1 MKNFL
6 FLGMAMVT
14 TMAIWGQNSNTIT
27 SDNYVSQA
35 FKGIFVDMPDYR
47 EVNSGSKLIVKYEGE
62 WPAEM
67 QGAFEYAVKI
77 WEEVLPM
84 TLPIHITAKI
94 GNIRG
99 TSNVLSRVSFDT
111 YDYNGHRVN
120 QFASPM
126 SMIKSVLL
134 QEYHSS
140 QQHRFYDEIN
150 DMSIFEDND
159 ITVTYNI
166 NMIDDCDFSLDGT
179 PNVNKYDFVTVAL
192 RDIAIGLGFTTNFTA
207 DVTNKKFNITNG
219 RLTPFESLV
228 MNSLNTTD
236 PFAAFTNATKGK
248 VEISLQTWGGSIFDS
263 LSIYAP
269 TTWVNGKSLRFMI
282 PDDNPISKLLT
293 YDFGKGY
300 IMRDLSGVDW
310 NDIFCGALD
319 WRRDLT
325 TGSAAGSVSSIGT
338 NKDIL
343 PYKGKVSL
351 SFNEKDQKM
360 FVLKER
366 AYEQQSH
373 AIKAMSGK
381 SLLSNSPLSR
391 TIYSTDDYCKK
402 YNAYSPDGPSSYP
415 GLSLS
420 VLKKDGSWDCV
431 YKTYYSYEPITIDIE
446 NIKLNYSESEYA
458 RGTTGGLRYRLTQC
472 TEHYDNLYGSTYHS
486 YRIKYFTRD
495 YTPQKANIRFIK
507 SYSIQNKAIKTEAES
522 LTQDDGFIDVKIG
535 IANIE
540 GTKKVIVE
548 QLDEGET
555 FPYQYEISDFR
566 KGYFIANLD
575 RECSTKLTVIC
586 YNDNGYQRSNTLTI
600 PALGTS
606 IGKLS
611 FSIKNDN
618 ITIDGIQELTMHSSN
633 ISYSIT
639 SLSKINKMIQSGRVS
654 SNTIEIDN
662 LPNDYYIL
670 SVYDNSGILGSFK
683 FKK

>member
-1 MKNFL
+1 
-6 FLGMAMVT
+6 MVN
-14 TMAIWGQNSNTIT
+14 TMTLLGQNSNTIT

-47 EVNSGSKLIVKYEGE
+47 EVNSGSKLVVKYEGE

-84 TLPIHITAKI
+84 TLPIRITAKI

-99 TSNVLSRVSFDT
+99 SANVLSRVSFDT
-111 YDYNGHRVN
+111 YDYNGRQVN

-140 QQHRFYDEIN
+140 QRHRFYDEIN
-150 DMSIFEDND
+150 DVSILEDND
-159 ITVTYNI
+159 ITITYNI
-166 NMIDDCDFSLDGT
+166 NMINDCDFSLDGT
-179 PNVNKYDFVTVAL
+179 PNENKYDFVTVVL
-192 RDIAIGLGFTTNFTA
+192 RDIAIGLGFTTSFTA
-207 DVTNKKFNITNG
+207 DVNNNKFNITNG

-228 MNSLNTTD
+228 MNSLNTSD
-236 PFAAFTNATKGK
+236 PFVAFTNATKGK
-248 VEISLQTWGGSIFDS
+248 VDISLQNWGGIIFDS
-263 LSIYAP
+263 LSLYAP

-282 PDDNPISKLLT
+282 PNNNPISKLLT

-300 IMRDLSGVDW
+300 IMRNLSGVDW
-310 NDIFCGALD
+310 DDVFCGALD

-338 NKDIL
+338 SNDIL
-343 PYKGKVSL
+343 PYKGTVSL
-351 SFNEKDQKM
+351 SFNRTDQNM
-360 FVLKER
+360 FLRKEGVS
-366 AYEQQSH
+366 EQQSH
-373 AIKAMSGK
+373 VIKALTDKGQ
-381 SLLSNSPLSR
+381 LSNNPLNS
-391 TIYSTDDYCKK
+391 TIISMNDYCKK
-402 YNAYSPDGPSSYP
+402 YNAFSPDGPSSYP
-415 GLSLS
+415 GVSLS
-420 VLKKDGSWDCV
+420 VLKKDGSWDCI

-472 TEHYDNLYGSTYHS
+472 TKHYDNLYGGTYHS

-495 YTPQKANIRFIK
+495 YTPQKANIRYIE
-507 SYSIQNKAIKTEAES
+507 SYTIPKKAIKTETET

-540 GTKKVIVE
+540 GTKKIVVE
-548 QLDEGET
+548 QLEEGET

-575 RECSTKLTVIC
+575 CECTTKITVIC
-586 YNDNGYQRSNTLTI
+586 YNDNGFQRSNTLTI
-600 PALGTS
+600 PARGLSNGE
-606 IGKLS
+606 LS
-611 FSIKNDN
+611 FTRNKDN
-618 ITIDGIQELTMHSSN
+618 IRIDGIQDLNMNSN
-633 ISYSIT
+633 NIGYSIT
-639 SLSKINKMIQSGRVS
+639 CLSQINKMVQSGRVS
-654 SNTIEIDN
+654 SNTIGIEN
-662 LPNDYYIL
+662 LPNDLYIL
-670 SVYDNSGILGSFK
+670 SVYNNSGLLGRFK

>member
-1 MKNFL
+1 
-6 FLGMAMVT
+6 MVT
-14 TMAIWGQNSNTIT
+14 TMTIWGQNSNTIT
-27 SDNYVSQA
+27 SDNCVSPV

-47 EVNSGSKLIVKYEGE
+47 EVNSGSKLVVKYEGE

-99 TSNVLSRVSFDT
+99 AANVLSRVSFDT
-111 YDYNGHRVN
+111 YDYNGYRVN

-140 QQHRFYDEIN
+140 QRHRFFDEI
-150 DMSIFEDND
+150 DDTSIFENND
-159 ITVTYNI
+159 ITITYNV
-166 NMIDDCDFSLDGT
+166 NLIDDCDFSLDGT
-179 PNVNKYDFVTVAL
+179 PNVNKYDFVTVVL

-228 MNSLNTTD
+228 MNSLNTDD
-236 PFAAFTNATKGK
+236 PFVAFTNATKGK
-248 VEISLQTWGGSIFDS
+248 VEISLQTWGGTVFDS

-269 TTWVNGKSLRFMI
+269 NTWINGKSLRFMI

-300 IMRDLSGVDW
+300 VMRDLSGVDW
-310 NDIFCGALD
+310 DDIFCGALD

-325 TGSAAGSVSSIGT
+325 TGSASGSVSSIGS

-343 PYKGKVSL
+343 PYKGKVTL
-351 SFNEKDQKM
+351 SFNEKDQMM
-360 FVLKER
+360 FVQKER
-366 AYEQQSH
+366 THEQRSH
-373 AIKAMSGK
+373 ALKAMPV
-381 SLLSNSPLSR
+381 NSTLSR
-391 TIYSTDDYCKK
+391 AIYSTDDYCKK
-402 YNAYSPDGPSSYP
+402 YNAFSPDGPSSYP

-431 YKTYYSYEPITIDIE
+431 YKTYYSYEPITINIE
-446 NIKLNYSESEYA
+446 NIKLNFSESEYA
-458 RGTTGGLRYRLTQC
+458 RGTTGGLKYRLTQC
-472 TEHYDNLYGSTYHS
+472 SEHHDNLYGGTYYS

-495 YTPQKANIRFIK
+495 YTPQKANIRFIR
-507 SYSIQNKAIKTEAES
+507 SYAVQKETKVVK
-522 LTQDDGFIDVKIG
+522 QDDGFIDVKIG

-575 RECSTKLTVIC
+575 RECATKLTVIC

-606 IGKLS
+606 IGNIS
-611 FSIKNDN
+611 FIRNDN
-618 ITIDGIQELTMHSSN
+618 NIIIEGVSELTLHSNN
-633 ISYSIT
+633 IGYSIT
-639 SLSKINKMIQSGRVS
+639 CLSNINKMVQSGRVS
-654 SNTIEIDN
+654 SNKIEIDN
-662 LPNDYYIL
+662 LPNDIYVL
-670 SVYDNSGILGSFK
+670 SIYDNSGILGSYK

>member
-1 MKNFL
+1 MTL
-6 FLGMAMVT
+6 L
-14 TMAIWGQNSNTIT
+14 GQNSNTIT

-47 EVNSGSKLIVKYEGE
+47 EVNSGSKLVVKYEGE

-84 TLPIHITAKI
+84 TLPIRITAKI

-99 TSNVLSRVSFDT
+99 SANVLSRVSFDT
-111 YDYNGHRVN
+111 YDYNGRQVN

-140 QQHRFYDEIN
+140 QRHRFYDEIN
-150 DMSIFEDND
+150 DVSILEDND
-159 ITVTYNI
+159 ITITYNI
-166 NMIDDCDFSLDGT
+166 NMINDCDFSLDGT
-179 PNVNKYDFVTVAL
+179 PNENKYDFVTVVL
-192 RDIAIGLGFTTNFTA
+192 RDIAIGLGFTTSFTA
-207 DVTNKKFNITNG
+207 DVNNNKFNITNG

-228 MNSLNTTD
+228 MNSLNTSD
-236 PFAAFTNATKGK
+236 PFVAFTNATKGK
-248 VEISLQTWGGSIFDS
+248 VDISLQNWGGIIFDS
-263 LSIYAP
+263 LSLYAP

-282 PDDNPISKLLT
+282 PNNNPISKLLT

-310 NDIFCGALD
+310 DDVFCGALD

-338 NKDIL
+338 SNDIL
-343 PYKGKVSL
+343 PYKGTVSL
-351 SFNEKDQKM
+351 SFNRTDQNM
-360 FVLKER
+360 FLRKEGVS
-366 AYEQQSH
+366 EQQSH
-373 AIKAMSGK
+373 VIKALTDKGQ
-381 SLLSNSPLSR
+381 LSNNPLNS
-391 TIYSTDDYCKK
+391 TIISMNDYCKK
-402 YNAYSPDGPSSYP
+402 YNAFSPDGPSSYP
-415 GLSLS
+415 GVSLS
-420 VLKKDGSWDCV
+420 VLKKDGSWDCI

-472 TEHYDNLYGSTYHS
+472 TKHYDNLYGGTYHS

-495 YTPQKANIRFIK
+495 YTPQKANIRYIE
-507 SYSIQNKAIKTEAES
+507 SYTIPKKAIKTETET

-540 GTKKVIVE
+540 GTKKIVVE
-548 QLDEGET
+548 QLEEGET

-575 RECSTKLTVIC
+575 CECTTKITVIC
-586 YNDNGYQRSNTLTI
+586 YNDNGFQRSNTLTI
-600 PALGTS
+600 PARGLSNGE
-606 IGKLS
+606 LS
-611 FSIKNDN
+611 FTRNKDN
-618 ITIDGIQELTMHSSN
+618 IRIDGIQDLNMNSN
-633 ISYSIT
+633 NIGYSIT
-639 SLSKINKMIQSGRVS
+639 CLSQINKMVQSGRVS
-654 SNTIEIDN
+654 SNTIGIEN
-662 LPNDYYIL
+662 LPNDLYIL
-670 SVYDNSGILGSFK
+670 SVYNNSGLLGRFK

>member
-1 MKNFL
+1 
-6 FLGMAMVT
+6 MVN
-14 TMAIWGQNSNTIT
+14 TMTLLGQNSNTIT

-47 EVNSGSKLIVKYEGE
+47 EVNSGSKLVVKYEGE

-84 TLPIHITAKI
+84 TLPIRITAKI

-99 TSNVLSRVSFDT
+99 SANVLSRVSFDT
-111 YDYNGHRVN
+111 YDYNGRQVN

-140 QQHRFYDEIN
+140 QRHRFYDEIN
-150 DMSIFEDND
+150 DVSILEDND
-159 ITVTYNI
+159 ITITYNI
-166 NMIDDCDFSLDGT
+166 NMINDCDFSLDGT
-179 PNVNKYDFVTVAL
+179 PNENKYDFVTVVL
-192 RDIAIGLGFTTNFTA
+192 RDIAIGLGFTTSFTA
-207 DVTNKKFNITNG
+207 DVNNNKFNITNG

-228 MNSLNTTD
+228 MNSLNTSD
-236 PFAAFTNATKGK
+236 PFVAFTNATKGK
-248 VEISLQTWGGSIFDS
+248 VDISLQNWGGIIFDS
-263 LSIYAP
+263 LSLYAP

-282 PDDNPISKLLT
+282 PNNNPISKLLT

-310 NDIFCGALD
+310 DDVFCGALD

-338 NKDIL
+338 SNDIL
-343 PYKGKVSL
+343 PYKGTVSL
-351 SFNEKDQKM
+351 SFNRTDQNM
-360 FVLKER
+360 FLRKEGVS
-366 AYEQQSH
+366 EQQSH
-373 AIKAMSGK
+373 VIKALTDKGQ
-381 SLLSNSPLSR
+381 LSNNPLNS
-391 TIYSTDDYCKK
+391 TIISMNDYCKK
-402 YNAYSPDGPSSYP
+402 YNAFSPDGPSSYP
-415 GLSLS
+415 GVSLS
-420 VLKKDGSWDCV
+420 VLKKDGSWDCI

-472 TEHYDNLYGSTYHS
+472 TKHYDNLYGGTYHS

-495 YTPQKANIRFIK
+495 YTPQKANIRYIE
-507 SYSIQNKAIKTEAES
+507 SYTIPKKAIKTETET

-540 GTKKVIVE
+540 GTKKIVVE
-548 QLDEGET
+548 QLEEGET

-575 RECSTKLTVIC
+575 CECTTKITVIC
-586 YNDNGYQRSNTLTI
+586 YNDNGFQRSNTLTI
-600 PALGTS
+600 PARGLSNGE
-606 IGKLS
+606 LS
-611 FSIKNDN
+611 FTRNKDN
-618 ITIDGIQELTMHSSN
+618 IRIDGIQDLNMNSN
-633 ISYSIT
+633 NIGYSIT
-639 SLSKINKMIQSGRVS
+639 CLSQINKMVQSGRVS
-654 SNTIEIDN
+654 SNTIGIEN
-662 LPNDYYIL
+662 LPNDLYIL
-670 SVYDNSGILGSFK
+670 SVYNNSGLLGRFK

>member
-6 FLGMAMVT
+6 FLFLVMVN
-14 TMAIWGQNSNTIT
+14 TMTLLGQNSNTIT

-47 EVNSGSKLIVKYEGE
+47 EVNSGSKLVVKYEGE

-84 TLPIHITAKI
+84 TLPIRITAKI

-99 TSNVLSRVSFDT
+99 SANVLSRVSFDT
-111 YDYNGHRVN
+111 YDYNGRQVN

-140 QQHRFYDEIN
+140 QRHRFYDEIN
-150 DMSIFEDND
+150 DVSILEDND
-159 ITVTYNI
+159 ITITYNI
-166 NMIDDCDFSLDGT
+166 NMINDCDFSLDGT
-179 PNVNKYDFVTVAL
+179 PNENKYDFVTVVL
-192 RDIAIGLGFTTNFTA
+192 RDIAIGLGFTTSFTA
-207 DVTNKKFNITNG
+207 DVNNNKFNITNG

-228 MNSLNTTD
+228 MNSLNTSD
-236 PFAAFTNATKGK
+236 PFVAFTNATKGK
-248 VEISLQTWGGSIFDS
+248 VDISLQNWGGIIFDS
-263 LSIYAP
+263 LSLYAP

-282 PDDNPISKLLT
+282 PNNNPISKLLT

-310 NDIFCGALD
+310 DDVFCGALD

-338 NKDIL
+338 SNDIL
-343 PYKGKVSL
+343 PYKGTVSL
-351 SFNEKDQKM
+351 SFNRTDQNM
-360 FVLKER
+360 FLRKEGVS
-366 AYEQQSH
+366 EQQSH
-373 AIKAMSGK
+373 VIKALTDKGQ
-381 SLLSNSPLSR
+381 LSNNPLNS
-391 TIYSTDDYCKK
+391 TIISMNDYCKK
-402 YNAYSPDGPSSYP
+402 YNAFSPDGPSSYP
-415 GLSLS
+415 GVSLS
-420 VLKKDGSWDCV
+420 VLKKDGSWDCI

-472 TEHYDNLYGSTYHS
+472 TKHYDNLYGGTYHS

-495 YTPQKANIRFIK
+495 YTPQKANIRYIE
-507 SYSIQNKAIKTEAES
+507 SYTIPKKAIKTETET

-540 GTKKVIVE
+540 GTKKIVVE
-548 QLDEGET
+548 QLEEGET

-575 RECSTKLTVIC
+575 CECTTKITVIC
-586 YNDNGYQRSNTLTI
+586 YNDNGFQRSNTLTI
-600 PALGTS
+600 PARGLSNGE
-606 IGKLS
+606 LS
-611 FSIKNDN
+611 FTRNKDN
-618 ITIDGIQELTMHSSN
+618 IRIDGIQDLNMNSN
-633 ISYSIT
+633 NIGYSIT
-639 SLSKINKMIQSGRVS
+639 CLSQINKMVQSGRVS
-654 SNTIEIDN
+654 SNTIGIEN
-662 LPNDYYIL
+662 LPNDLYIL
-670 SVYDNSGILGSFK
+670 SVYNNSGLLGRFK

>member
-1 MKNFL
+1 MTL
-6 FLGMAMVT
+6 L
-14 TMAIWGQNSNTIT
+14 GQNSNTIT

-47 EVNSGSKLIVKYEGE
+47 EVNSGSKLVVKYEGE

-84 TLPIHITAKI
+84 TLPIRITAKI

-99 TSNVLSRVSFDT
+99 SANVLSRVSFDT
-111 YDYNGHRVN
+111 YDYNGRQVN

-140 QQHRFYDEIN
+140 QRHRFYDEIN
-150 DMSIFEDND
+150 DVSILEDND
-159 ITVTYNI
+159 ITITYNI
-166 NMIDDCDFSLDGT
+166 NMINDCDFSLDGT
-179 PNVNKYDFVTVAL
+179 PNENKYDFVTVVL
-192 RDIAIGLGFTTNFTA
+192 RDIAIGLGFTTSFTA
-207 DVTNKKFNITNG
+207 DVNNNKFNITNG

-228 MNSLNTTD
+228 MNSFNTSD
-236 PFAAFTNATKGK
+236 PFVAFTNATKGK
-248 VEISLQTWGGSIFDS
+248 VDISLQNWGGIIFDS
-263 LSIYAP
+263 LSLYAP

-282 PDDNPISKLLT
+282 PNNNPISKLLT

-300 IMRDLSGVDW
+300 IMRNLSGVDW
-310 NDIFCGALD
+310 DDVFCGALD

-338 NKDIL
+338 SNDIL
-343 PYKGKVSL
+343 PYKGTVSL
-351 SFNEKDQKM
+351 SFNRTDQNM
-360 FVLKER
+360 FLRKEGVS
-366 AYEQQSH
+366 EQQSH
-373 AIKAMSGK
+373 VIKALTDKGQ
-381 SLLSNSPLSR
+381 LSNNPLNS
-391 TIYSTDDYCKK
+391 TIISMNDYCKK
-402 YNAYSPDGPSSYP
+402 YNAFSPDGPSSYP
-415 GLSLS
+415 GVSLS
-420 VLKKDGSWDCV
+420 VLKKDGSWDCI

-472 TEHYDNLYGSTYHS
+472 TKHYDNLYGGTYHS

-495 YTPQKANIRFIK
+495 YTPQKANIRYIE
-507 SYSIQNKAIKTEAES
+507 SYTIPKKAIKTETET

-540 GTKKVIVE
+540 GTKKIVVE
-548 QLDEGET
+548 QLEEGET

-575 RECSTKLTVIC
+575 CECTTKITVIC
-586 YNDNGYQRSNTLTI
+586 YNDNGFQRSNTLTI
-600 PALGTS
+600 PARGLSNGE
-606 IGKLS
+606 LS
-611 FSIKNDN
+611 FTRNKDN
-618 ITIDGIQELTMHSSN
+618 IRIDGIQDLNMNSN
-633 ISYSIT
+633 NIGYSIT
-639 SLSKINKMIQSGRVS
+639 CLSQINKMVQSGRVS
-654 SNTIEIDN
+654 SNTIGIEN
-662 LPNDYYIL
+662 LPNDLYIL
-670 SVYDNSGILGSFK
+670 SVYNNSGLLGRFK